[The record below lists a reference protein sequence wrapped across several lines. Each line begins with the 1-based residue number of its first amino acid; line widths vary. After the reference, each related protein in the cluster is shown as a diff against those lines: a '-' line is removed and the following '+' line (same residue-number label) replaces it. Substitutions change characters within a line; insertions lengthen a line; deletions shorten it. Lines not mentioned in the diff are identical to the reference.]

1 MALKNKRRGR
11 EGNSVNVD
19 LSGVETSRR
28 AIPEGTYSLVVNQVE
43 QKTSREGNP
52 MISFEFEVSEGPHKG
67 AKLFENCSLQPQALF
82 KLKSVLMALGMEIPN
97 KAFDLNLKDLIGLEC
112 EVEVGHET
120 YEGKKR
126 ARILE
131 YINPEESGDSKEEE
145 DEEEEEEESE
155 DLEDT
160 LSEMDKD
167 ELKDLA
173 LELDIPKKKVLAAKK
188 VKDLVALIL
197 DEADEDD
204 IREALVESSSDEEEP
219 EEDED
224 DEVDYSEMSLSE
236 LKAECKDRGLKVKKG
251 MDKDDLIELL
261 EEDDEEG

>member
-1 MALKNKRRGR
+1 MAPKNKRRGR
-11 EGNSVNVD
+11 EGSSVNVD

-52 MISFEFEVSEGPHKG
+52 MIAFEFEVSEGPHKG

-131 YINPEESGDSKEEE
+131 YINPEESGDSEEEE
-145 DEEEEEEESE
+145 DEEEGE

-204 IREALVESSSDEEEP
+204 LREALGDYSREEEP
-219 EEDED
+219 DEDED
-224 DEVDYSEMSLSE
+224 DGDDGVDYSEMSLSE